1 MHTDYRDKLTPRDLG
16 ACWNVI
22 GRLVRQDRAQQRWVK
37 SWPAALRPLLE
48 HTLAS
53 LTSFDARSVAMTV
66 HGLASI
72 ERATS
77 WRAGPPAWRDLG
89 AHGVHV
95 VETLD
100 AQSVTNI
107 AWSYATT
114 RHVAPELFT
123 ALAAAAARSLHEFTP
138 QNFGAPIR
146 GSNLRPIV
154 LAPNGGSRQGLL
166 PGQPT
171 LRGPSP
177 RRAWRRRR
185 SSTRWPT

>member
-22 GRLVRQDRAQQRWVK
+22 GRLVRQDRAEQRWVK
-37 SWPAALRPLLE
+37 SWPAALRPLLQ

-123 ALAAAAARSLHEFTP
+123 FEPARLRVIVDGDRLGRVERID
-138 QNFGAPIR
+138 GAPNAEVCTGVDVAAVKRLI
-146 GSNLRPIV
+146 L
-154 LAPNGGSRQGLL
+154 GGLFGWS
-166 PGQPT
+166 
-171 LRGPSP
+171 
-177 RRAWRRRR
+177 AVEAAKIEA
-185 SSTRWPT
+185 